1 MAYKAPG
8 KHYRKG
14 ISMLELAEKF
24 PNEQAAREWFEG
36 IVWPDGER
44 DCPRC
49 GSFNTHEASHPKM
62 PYRCRDCRK
71 YFSVKTG
78 TVMADSPIP
87 LLKWVY
93 AIYVDITNLKGV
105 SSMKLH
111 RDLGVT
117 QKTAWFMQQRIREAF
132 EAFIPSLLTGAV
144 EVDETYVGGI
154 ERNKHQWKKRN
165 LGRGPVGKTAVVGV
179 RERSTGMV
187 TAKVVHSTDAKTLQG
202 FVHAAA
208 PGADTIYTDGSTA
221 YDGLPNREA
230 VYHSV
235 GEYVRGKAHT
245 NGVESFWA
253 MLKRA
258 HKGTFHRLS
267 AKHLQRYVVEFCGRH
282 NIRELDTGMQMGLV
296 AWGMVGRRLTHERLT
311 DGGTGHGLIRSPYR

>member
-1 MAYKAPG
+1 
-8 KHYRKG
+8 
-14 ISMLELAEKF
+14 
-24 PNEQAAREWFEG
+24 
-36 IVWPDGER
+36 
-44 DCPRC
+44 
-49 GSFNTHEASHPKM
+49 
-62 PYRCRDCRK
+62 
-71 YFSVKTG
+71 
-78 TVMADSPIP
+78 MADSPIP

-311 DGGTGHGLIRSPYR
+311 DGDRAWAH